1 MIVTIKL
8 ANTHPAAGIP
18 VIPMGSIV
26 RSKTNPDRYAV
37 YVVDDEGGKSVCRS
51 RDVTLGGA
59 LNNAVVVTA
68 GLHPGEKVI
77 TSGATLVSDGETV
90 QIVP

>member
-8 ANTHPAAGIP
+8 ANTHPAEGLP
-18 VIPMGSIV
+18 VVPMGSIV
-26 RSKTNPDRYAV
+26 RSKDNPDGFAV
-37 YVVDDEGGKSVCRS
+37 FVVTDEGGKSVSRA
-51 RDVTLGGA
+51 RDVTLGSA
-59 LNNAVVVTA
+59 LNNAIVVTA